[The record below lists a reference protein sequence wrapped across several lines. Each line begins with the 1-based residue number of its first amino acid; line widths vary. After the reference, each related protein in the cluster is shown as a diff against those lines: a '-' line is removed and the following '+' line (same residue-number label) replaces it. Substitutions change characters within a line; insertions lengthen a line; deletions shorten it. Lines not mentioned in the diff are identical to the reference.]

1 MKLLFFFALLITLC
15 FQTGRSEK
23 QLVASNVDYVEFV
36 YPDGFVYLPDYEVL
50 NWRDYFFYYDCY
62 SRAVFPPYSCCVT
75 NSLVCVS
82 AFRKKDNSLIEKAEA
97 KIEEEIKNKGIKVD
111 KKPLRE
117 ALAEELKLIK
127 KDLANNEEASLDG
140 YRKGKIFSKD
150 SLTKEVQKNR
160 ILELEK
166 FIQEKKQN
174 TKK

>member
-1 MKLLFFFALLITLC
+1 MAATI
-15 FQTGRSEK
+15 
-23 QLVASNVDYVEFV
+23 DYVDVV
-36 YPDGFVYLPDYEVL
+36 YPDGFLWLPDYEVL
-50 NWRDYFFYYDCY
+50 DWGVYFRYYDCY
-62 SRAVFPPYSCCVT
+62 SHAVFAPYSCCVT

-111 KKPLRE
+111 KKTLRE
-117 ALAEELKLIK
+117 AFTEELKLIK

-140 YRKGKIFSKD
+140 YRKGKIFSKE